1 MIQQGTNLA
10 NHFKEYYS
18 FYTIFLFRGRFQK
31 NGNMVPMGLN
41 STRFVSYHDI
51 KVKDTDLIEDAWGLN
66 SQFSDVIDLLR
77 SVKAV
82 PERAL
87 TEKLIDKIRKHH

>member
-1 MIQQGTNLA
+1 M
-10 NHFKEYYS
+10 
-18 FYTIFLFRGRFQK
+18 
-31 NGNMVPMGLN
+31 PMGLN
-41 STRFVSYHDI
+41 STRLVSYHDI

-77 SVKAV
+77 CVKAV